1 MGKKENR
8 AMLRGS
14 DTPVWR
20 RFDGSVIQ
28 EDIEDVVME
37 ILDKEKED
45 GYSIKQIC
53 VGTDSKLIR
62 GKAVFVTAILF
73 IRDRKGAFSIYFKE
87 GKQNYR
93 EKGTSKTDKKF
104 IKQRMLD
111 EAQRTIDITYKL
123 NDVFDLYDVDFEV
136 HLDMNSSDK
145 HSSYLAL
152 KETMGYVQGMGWK
165 AVVKPDSLAATYV
178 ADRRA
183 K

>member
-8 AMLRGS
+8 AMLKGS

-20 RFDGSVIQ
+20 RYDGTVIMESIQ
-28 EDIEDVVME
+28 DAVME
-37 ILDKEKED
+37 RIEEEQAA
-45 GYSIKQIC
+45 GYTIKQIC
-53 VGTDSKLIR
+53 IGTDSKLIR
-62 GKAVFVTAILF
+62 GKAIFVTSILF
-73 IRDRKGAFSIYFKE
+73 VRDSKGAFSFYFKE
-87 GKQNYR
+87 AKQNYR

-111 EAQRTIDITYKL
+111 EAQRTIDISYSL
-123 NDVFDLYDVDFEV
+123 MEVLDLYDIDFEV

-165 AVVKPDSLAATYV
+165 AVVKPDALAATYV
-178 ADRRA
+178 SDRRA